1 MLPVVMC
8 TNERYY
14 RIIFKLI
21 EEAVA
26 VLKHC
31 HEVWYEQDRV
41 RGRHQAIRADEAAP
55 AGASRSQEDVLELLL
70 DPVQC
75 CFTQF
80 LQVFFLLSS

>member
-8 TNERYY
+8 TTERYY

-55 AGASRSQEDVLELLL
+55 AEASRSQENVLELLL

-75 CFTQF
+75 WFTQF